1 MLSNENKFRVQG
13 RLLFHHG
20 THSVKTECRNSVL
33 FSTEARTANALSPSS
48 HLVAIAAIL
57 PSPSA
62 ENQLSPNPKTKTY
75 FSERL
80 YPSHSSTPSFL
91 ICTVSPP
98 GITRLIDM
106 RSAAHGA
113 VKKTAFHLTLC
124 PNSVLMSKQTSR

>member
-33 FSTEARTANALSPSS
+33 FSTEARTANALSHSS

-62 ENQLSPNPKTKTY
+62 ENHLSPNPKNKNIL
-75 FSERL
+75 FRKAVSIPLL
-80 YPSHSSTPSFL
+80 YPFL
-91 ICTVSPP
+91 LNLYGFSP

-106 RSAAHGA
+106 RSATHGA

>member
-33 FSTEARTANALSPSS
+33 FSTEARTANALSHSS

-62 ENQLSPNPKTKTY
+62 ESQLP
-75 FSERL
+75 L
-80 YPSHSSTPSFL
+80 YPKNKNILFRKAVSIPLLYPFL
-91 ICTVSPP
+91 LNLYGFSP

-106 RSAAHGA
+106 HSAAHGA